1 MFLIVGLGNPGKF
14 YKNHRHNIGF
24 KIIDNIRDTYNF
36 PDFSKKFKSEFSKLE
51 FDKNIIFLLK
61 PTTFMNNSGLALR
74 EIRDFYN
81 ININNIYVIHDEID
95 LGQGIVKV
103 KNGGGHNGHN
113 GLKSIDNF
121 IGKNYNRVR
130 VGVSRPSK
138 IYKENVDENISNWV
152 LSDFTSDE
160 KKQWLDKTIIYVSEM
175 VVSLIKNQSDFC
187 HKINRWID
195 GF

>member
-1 MFLIVGLGNPGKF
+1 MFLLVGLGNPGKSF
-14 YKNHRHNIGF
+14 INNRHNIGY
-24 KIIDNIRDTYNF
+24 KVIDNIRDKYNF
-36 PDFSKKFKSEFSKLE
+36 PDFSKKFKSEFSKSE
-51 FDKNIIFLLK
+51 FDKNIVFLLK
-61 PTTFMNNSGLALR
+61 PTTYMNKSGLALR

-95 LGQGIVKV
+95 LNQGIVKV

-138 IYKENVDENISNWV
+138 IYEENIDENISNWV
-152 LSDFTSDE
+152 LSDFTSNE
-160 KKQWLDKTIIYVSEM
+160 KELWLDNTINYVSEM
-175 VVSLIKNQSDFC
+175 IISLINSQNSFSDKNV
-187 HKINRWID
+187 
-195 GF
+195 

>member
-1 MFLIVGLGNPGKF
+1 MFLIVGLGNPGKL
-14 YKNHRHNIGF
+14 YKNNRHNIGF
-24 KIIDNIRDTYNF
+24 KIIDNIRDKYNF
-36 PDFSKKFKSEFSKLE
+36 PDFSKKFKSEFSKSEL
-51 FDKNIIFLLK
+51 DKNIVFLLK

-95 LGQGIVKV
+95 LDQGRVKV
-103 KNGGGHNGHN
+103 KNGGGHNGHY

-160 KKQWLDKTIIYVSEM
+160 KKQWLDNTIIYVSEM
-175 VVSLIKNQSDFC
+175 IVSLIKKSKWFLWL
-187 HKINRWID
+187 KRI
-195 GF
+195 GG